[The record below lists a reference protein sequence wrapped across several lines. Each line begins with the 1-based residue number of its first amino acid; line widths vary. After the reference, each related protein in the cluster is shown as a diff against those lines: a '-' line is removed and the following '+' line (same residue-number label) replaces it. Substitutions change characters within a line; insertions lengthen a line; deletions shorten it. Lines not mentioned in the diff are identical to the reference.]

1 MANNKKTIYTQKS
14 IKSKLQKK
22 NQNKE
27 SKKTHVGSE
36 LNLEPKPLFEL

>member
-1 MANNKKTIYTQKS
+1 MANKIKLFTYTQKS
-14 IKSKLQKK
+14 SSPNYKK

>member
-1 MANNKKTIYTQKS
+1 MANNKKNYLY
-14 IKSKLQKK
+14 SKINQVQITKK

>member
-1 MANNKKTIYTQKS
+1 MANNKKLFILKNQSSPNY
-14 IKSKLQKK
+14 KK